1 MIHGRSHGDGYYFDV
16 VVYNG
21 LLLLNMNVVE
31 ILLSM
36 NVVEILLNMNI
47 VVIEQGG
54 GKQGWPYIMVVEWSS
69 WGEVVFVDPW
79 VDRKWGGGDYS
90 LSFTISF

>member
-1 MIHGRSHGDGYYFDV
+1 MCSFKSAMIHGRSHGDGYYFDV

-54 GKQGWPYIMVVEWSS
+54 GKHGVALYHGSGMI
-69 WGEVVFVDPW
+69 
-79 VDRKWGGGDYS
+79 
-90 LSFTISF
+90 I

>member
-1 MIHGRSHGDGYYFDV
+1 MCSFKSAMIHGRSHGDGYYFDV

-54 GKQGWPYIMVVEWSS
+54 GKHGVALYQYHGSGMIIVRGS
-69 WGEVVFVDPW
+69 GF
-79 VDRKWGGGDYS
+79 R
-90 LSFTISF
+90 